1 VIFGNIC
8 QLWHH
13 LATLVSTPSETSLQ
27 LTGVLEEAVV
37 TGA

>member
-8 QLWHH
+8 RIWHH
-13 LATLVSTPSETSLQ
+13 LTTLVSTPSETSLP